1 MLVEFT
7 NKINEDLDVSRRS
20 LTSLK
25 NSQTLFTS
33 TLNEIRAFLG
43 QATAAFKEEESTGS
57 YQAIKKL
64 DIYCQNQVKN
74 LNETIIRLD
83 EKVKV
88 QEAALNLYQ
97 RCVDSKALDEKKL
110 EKIVEEAQKDPEL
123 LDPIKRARSGKKP
136 ERIALLRAA
145 EKKLSEVENV

>member
-43 QATAAFKEEESTGS
+43 QATAAFKEEENTGS

-88 QEAALNLYQ
+88 QEAVLSLYQ
-97 RCVDSKALDEKKL
+97 HCVDSKALDENKL
-110 EKIVEEAQKDPEL
+110 EKIVEEAQKDPDL